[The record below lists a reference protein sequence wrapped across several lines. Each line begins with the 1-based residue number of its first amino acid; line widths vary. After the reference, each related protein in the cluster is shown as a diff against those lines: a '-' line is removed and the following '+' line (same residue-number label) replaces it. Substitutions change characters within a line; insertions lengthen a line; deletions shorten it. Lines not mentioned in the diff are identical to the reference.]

1 LLRRIYHA
9 FHTFTSRIKQ
19 MIRVQVANQA
29 AKEFNDAQ
37 IAQLKNELDV
47 VSIGNNIYSVIFQ
60 NKSYEISISKIDRDT
75 KTISLTLDGVSTQV
89 KCSDKMDLLLEKM
102 GISTTTIQKLTV
114 LKSPMPGLVI
124 EWLIKEGE
132 EVKTGDK
139 LLILEAMKMENV
151 IKSTGDGVIKKLHVN
166 KGIAVEKNQVLID
179 FV

>member
-1 LLRRIYHA
+1 
-9 FHTFTSRIKQ
+9 
-19 MIRVQVANQA
+19 MIRVKLKDRE
-29 AKEFNDAQ
+29 AKEFNEIE
-37 IAQLKNELDV
+37 IAQLKSEIDV
-47 VSIGNNIYSVIFQ
+47 VAIGNNIYSVIYQ
-60 NKSYEISISKIDRDT
+60 SKSYEISIISIDNAT
-75 KTISLTLDGVSTQV
+75 KLISLTLDGIYTEV

-102 GISTTTIQKLTV
+102 GISATTVQKLTV

-124 EWLIKEGE
+124 DWLVKEGD

-166 KGIAVEKNQVLID
+166 KGVAVEKNQVLID